1 MKIRIILTLIAMFY
15 LRLGAEEPAQSA
27 AAAPPAAQPPAKEE
41 PVPMGPWTISGLETK
56 LTGNDPIEGFNR
68 SMFSCTTFTM
78 DYIADPVVRGYTTVL
93 PRPAIEK
100 IDNACINL
108 EYPGRVFSCL
118 LRADWGGSGDETSR
132 FFINTTLGVAGI
144 FDVADSWFDIYS
156 TQSDFDQTF
165 AAWGIAPGCT
175 FVLPF
180 LTSTNVRATCA
191 KLFDIAFDG
200 KTYIPFAG
208 TATALNRLT
217 IANESMRMLNGS
229 NDRYETFIY
238 MTAAQRELLQRQW
251 FYRMKNAKRDHKNWL
266 LEPINEQVSAKIEKP
281 ANLAGNWVPL
291 KEYYPASPLQDT
303 MRITVFDIQNN
314 YNAWFF
320 RLSAWNHDF
329 AKKSKERTVRLSEQN
344 EKLTYSFWPAPEGTT
359 KEQLLILIPGI
370 GGIHTSETAEAIAET
385 FNSQGY
391 AVLSIDNNF
400 AWSFIKANDYQLP
413 GNLPK
418 DAAATREFLKKI
430 LASLR
435 DDKLITHPRV
445 VLSGYSMGAMET
457 LYIADLETKKP
468 ELNISRYVAINP
480 PADLLYAMKYADGIG
495 QNQPRP
501 TIDQLVDGAGIMY
514 VYNQKIMPVFDPAAV
529 KPPKEKDDTVS
540 KKDAA
545 DPKLANGM
553 AYRLNITEVQ
563 AEFFASIYFKLCLR
577 ESLSEVHKV
586 RPIPTITVPYR
597 WGNRTS
603 LYRELDAISFE
614 RYAKEILSNNN
625 ETQFKALC
633 QAGNLRSIENTLKT
647 KPEIRI
653 LHNYD
658 DFLLSADDK
667 KFLDQTL
674 GQRIT
679 WFDQGGH
686 LGNLYYQNV
695 QTVMLKAAQ

>member
-1 MKIRIILTLIAMFY
+1 MKIRLILTLIALFC
-15 LRLGAEEPAQSA
+15 LRLGAEEPATATPPPTA
-27 AAAPPAAQPPAKEE
+27 AAE
-41 PVPMGPWTISGLETK
+41 PVPTGPWTISGLETK

-108 EYPGRVFSCL
+108 EYPGRVFSSL

-132 FFINTTLGVAGI
+132 FFINTTLGVAGL

-156 TQSDFDQTF
+156 NQSDFDQTF
-165 AAWGIAPGCT
+165 AAWGMAPGCT

-180 LTSTNVRATCA
+180 LTSTNVRATFA

-251 FYRMKNAKRDHKNWL
+251 FYKMKNAKRDHQNWL
-266 LEPINEQVSAKIEKP
+266 LEPAAEQVSPKIPKP
-281 ANLAGNWVPL
+281 ADLAGNWVSL
-291 KEYYPASPLQDT
+291 ADYHPASPLQDS
-303 MRITVFDIQNN
+303 MRITLFDIQNN
-314 YNAWFF
+314 YDSWFF

-329 AKKSKERTVRLSEQN
+329 AKKSKERSIRLCDQN
-344 EKLTYSFWPAPEGTT
+344 EKLVYSFWPAPEGTQG
-359 KEQLLILIPGI
+359 EALLILIPGI
-370 GGIHTSETAEAIAET
+370 GGIHTSETAMAIAEN
-385 FNSQGY
+385 FNSHGY
-391 AVLSIDNNF
+391 AVLTIDNNF

-418 DAAATREFLKKI
+418 DAATTRKFLKKI
-430 LASLR
+430 LASLKE
-435 DDKLITHPRV
+435 DELINHPRI
-445 VLSGYSMGAMET
+445 VLGGYSMGAMET
-457 LYIADLETKKP
+457 LYIADLEAQKP
-468 ELNISRYVAINP
+468 ELNISRYIAVNP
-480 PADLLYAMKYADGIG
+480 PADLLYAMKCADGIG

-501 TIDQLVDGAGIMY
+501 TIDQLVDAAGIMY
-514 VYNQKIMPVFDPAAV
+514 VYNQKIMPTFDPAAV
-529 KPPKEKDDTVS
+529 TPAPAKDG

-545 DPKLANGM
+545 NPQALNGL

-586 RPIPTITVPYR
+586 RPIPTINVPYR
-597 WGNRTS
+597 WGDRTS
-603 LYRELDAISFE
+603 LYRELDKISFE

-625 ETQFKALC
+625 LAEYQALC
-633 QAGNLRSIENTLKT
+633 QSGNLRSIANTLKT
-647 KPEIRI
+647 KPDIRVF
-653 LHNYD
+653 HNYD

-686 LGNLYYQNV
+686 LGNLYYQKV
-695 QTVMLKAAQ
+695 QSIMLKAAQ

>member
-15 LRLGAEEPAQSA
+15 LRLGAEEPAQTSP
-27 AAAPPAAQPPAKEE
+27 AAPVAAPAADAKE
-41 PVPMGPWTISGLETK
+41 PVPTGPWTISGLETK
-56 LTGNDPIEGFNR
+56 LTGNDPVEGFNR

-108 EYPGRVFSCL
+108 EYPGRVFSSL

-132 FFINTTLGVAGI
+132 FFINTTLGVAGL

-156 TQSDFDQTF
+156 NQSDFDQTF
-165 AAWGIAPGCT
+165 AAWGMAPGCT

-191 KLFDIAFDG
+191 KLFDVAFDG

-217 IANESMRMLNGS
+217 IANESMRMLNGA

-251 FYRMKNAKRDHKNWL
+251 FYKMKNAKRDHQNWL
-266 LEPINEQVSAKIEKP
+266 LEPLNEQVSPKIEKP
-281 ANLAGNWVPL
+281 ADLAGNWVSL
-291 KEYYPASPLQDT
+291 AGYHPASPLQDT
-303 MRITVFDIQNN
+303 MRVSLFDIQNN

-320 RLSAWNHDF
+320 RLSAWNDDF
-329 AKKSKERTVRLSEQN
+329 VKRCKERTVRLSEQN
-344 EKLTYSFWPAPEGTT
+344 EKLTYSFWPAPKGTQG
-359 KEQLLILIPGI
+359 EALLILIPGI
-370 GGIHTSETAEAIAET
+370 GGIHTSETAVAIAEI

-391 AVLSIDNNF
+391 AVITIDNNF
-400 AWSFIKANDYQLP
+400 AWTFIKANDYQLP

-418 DAAATREFLKKI
+418 DAAVTREFLKKI
-430 LASLR
+430 LASLKE
-435 DDKLITHPRV
+435 DKLITSPRL
-445 VLSGYSMGAMET
+445 VLGGYSMGAMET
-457 LYIADLETKKP
+457 LYIADLEAQKP
-468 ELNISRYVAINP
+468 ELNISRYVAVNP
-480 PADLLYAMKYADGIG
+480 PADLLYAMKYADSIG
-495 QNQPRP
+495 QDQPRP
-501 TIDQLVDGAGIMY
+501 TIDQLIDGAGIMY
-514 VYNQKIMPVFDPAAV
+514 VYNQKIMPTFDPAAV
-529 KPPKEKDDTVS
+529 KPPTEKDDTVS

-545 DPKLANGM
+545 DPKLADGS
-553 AYRLNITEVQ
+553 AYRLNVTKVQ
-563 AEFFASIYFKLCLR
+563 SEFFASIYFKLCLR

-586 RPIPTITVPYR
+586 RTIPGVNIPYR
-597 WGNRTS
+597 WSDRTS
-603 LYRELDAISFE
+603 LYRELDKISFE
-614 RYAKEILSNNN
+614 RYAKEILSNND
-625 ETQFKALC
+625 EAQFKALC

-653 LHNYD
+653 VHNYD

-667 KFLDQTL
+667 NFLDRTL
-674 GQRIT
+674 EKRIT

-686 LGNLYYQNV
+686 LGNLYYKNL